1 MDEKDN
7 IKLYFSLAEDLI
19 IWYKNIK
26 EVYGNLD
33 NFLVLLSVANFHKK
47 EITEG
52 VAGSPNID
60 DEELTSKSI
69 VARIPKEKGVSING
83 IVRETGIPRT
93 SVKRIIDQYV
103 EKEVFK
109 KTPKGLITIGVNYR
123 SNNKNRRIASYH
135 FFQQVVKKTKAHNLK
150 IAEE

>member
-1 MDEKDN
+1 MDEKGN

-19 IWYKNIK
+19 IWYKNLK

-52 VAGSPNID
+52 VEGSPNID
-60 DEELTSKSI
+60 DQELTSKSI

-103 EKEVFK
+103 KKEVFK

>member
-52 VAGSPNID
+52 VEGSPNID
-60 DEELTSKSI
+60 DQELTSKSI

-109 KTPKGLITIGVNYR
+109 KNPKGLITIGANYR

>member
-52 VAGSPNID
+52 VGGSPNID

-69 VARIPKEKGVSING
+69 IARIPKEKGVSING

>member
-33 NFLVLLSVANFHKK
+33 KFLVLLSVANFHKK

-52 VAGSPNID
+52 VGGSPNID